1 MAIDKTGWVVGRVL
15 AAQAAARGDRAF
27 LIAPPA
33 APVSFAE
40 AHRMAT
46 RVADGLRRLGVGAGD
61 RVAVM
66 LPNGLDY
73 CSTWFGINR
82 LGAVVV
88 AVNTGYRGA
97 FLRHVLENS
106 AAGTLVCAAELLD
119 LVAEIESDLRHLR
132 RVIVAGEGP
141 RPAFARLP
149 LLDFAAILG
158 DEGAAIDDAAVSYRD
173 LSSIMYTSGT
183 TGPSKGVL
191 MPHAHCYLLGLGA
204 VENLRLTQ
212 RDAYY
217 VCMPLFHANAMFMQ
231 VYASLIVGCPAVIV
245 PRFSASSWL
254 PDIRGHGCTVTNT
267 LGVMTEFIM
276 RQPPSPE
283 DRDHRLRLVLA
294 VPTPPSLAPA
304 FRQRFGCRIM
314 EGYGMT
320 EVNIPLYMPLDGPAR
335 DGSCGRVYERF
346 FEVRVV
352 DPETDEEVS
361 AGEVGEIVVRPR
373 EPFCFSLGYN
383 DLPDK
388 TVEAWRNFW
397 FHTGDAGR
405 RDAEGYFYFVDRI
418 KDCIRRRG
426 ENISSFEIE
435 AVLLAHPDV
444 AEAAAV
450 AVPAGI
456 AGGEDEIK
464 VCLVPRPGA
473 RLDPHEVAAH
483 CQGKMPAFAVPRY
496 IEVLDRLPR
505 TPTEKVQK
513 AALRAAGVA
522 PATWDRLSGP

>member
-1 MAIDKTGWVVGRVL
+1 MAVDKTGWVVGRVL
-15 AAQAAARGDRAF
+15 AAQAAARGERTF
-27 LIAPPA
+27 LVAPPA
-33 APVSFAE
+33 APVTFAE
-40 AHRMAT
+40 ADRMAT
-46 RVADGLRRLGVGAGD
+46 RVANGLRGLGVGPGA

-66 LPNGLDY
+66 LPNGLEY
-73 CSTWFGINR
+73 CYTWFGINR
-82 LGAVVV
+82 LGAVHV
-88 AVNTGYRGA
+88 AVNTAYRGA

-106 AAGTLVCAAELLD
+106 AAGVLVAAADLLD
-119 LVAEIESDLRHLR
+119 LVAEVEAELHHLERVVVVGGPPRAALR
-132 RVIVAGEGP
+132 RLEVV
-141 RPAFARLP
+141 
-149 LLDFAAILG
+149 DVAAILG
-158 DEGAAIDDAAVSYRD
+158 DPAAPFDDTAVGYRD

-191 MPHAHCYLLGLGA
+191 MPHAHVYLLGLGA
-204 VENLRLTQ
+204 VEHLRLTE
-212 RDAYY
+212 RDVYY
-217 VCMPLFHANAMFMQ
+217 ICMPLFHANAMFMQ
-231 VYASLIVGCPAVIV
+231 LYGSLIAGCPAVIV

-254 PDIRGHGCTVTNT
+254 ADIRRHGCTVTNT
-267 LGVMTEFIM
+267 LGVMTEFIV
-276 RQPPSPE
+276 RQPPSAH

-294 VPTPPSLAPA
+294 VPNPPSLAPA
-304 FRQRFGCRIM
+304 FRQRFGCQIM

-320 EVNIPLYMPLDGPAR
+320 EVNIPLYMPIDGPER

-352 DPETDEEVS
+352 DPESDEELPP
-361 AGEVGEIVVRPR
+361 GEVGEIVVRPR

-383 DLPDK
+383 DMPDK

-405 RDAEGYFYFVDRI
+405 RDGDGYFYFVDRI

-435 AVLLAHPDV
+435 AVLLGHPGV

-450 AVPAGI
+450 AVPSGI

-464 VCLVPRPGA
+464 ACLVPRPGT
-473 RLDPHEVAAH
+473 RLDPREVAAH

-496 IEVLDRLPR
+496 VEVLDRLPR

-513 AALRAAGVA
+513 AALRAAGITA
-522 PATWDRLSGP
+522 ATWDRLNGP